1 MSRPR
6 PTPLAEV
13 STAILAEVKAEERVK
28 AAEVEALR
36 AATQRHASDLG
47 RLLHKAAEE
56 LNDDANDVTYDDL
69 HAFVE
74 GRL

>member
-36 AATQRHASDLG
+36 AATPRHASALG

-56 LNDDANDVTYDDL
+56 LNDDASDVTYDDL
-69 HAFVE
+69 QAFAE

>member
-6 PTPLAEV
+6 PTSLAEL
-13 STAILAEVKAEERVK
+13 STAILAEVEAEERVK
-28 AAEVEALR
+28 AAEVEALH
-36 AATQRHASDLG
+36 AATPRHASDLG
-47 RLLHKAAEE
+47 RLLHKTAQA
-56 LNDDANDVTYDDL
+56 LSDDANDVTYDDL

>member
-1 MSRPR
+1 VSRPR
-6 PTPLAEV
+6 PTPLAEL
-13 STAILAEVKAEERVK
+13 STAILAEVEAEERVK

-36 AATQRHASDLG
+36 AATPRHASDLG
-47 RLLHKAAEE
+47 RLLDKVAED
-56 LNDDANDVTYDDL
+56 LRGDASEVTYDDL